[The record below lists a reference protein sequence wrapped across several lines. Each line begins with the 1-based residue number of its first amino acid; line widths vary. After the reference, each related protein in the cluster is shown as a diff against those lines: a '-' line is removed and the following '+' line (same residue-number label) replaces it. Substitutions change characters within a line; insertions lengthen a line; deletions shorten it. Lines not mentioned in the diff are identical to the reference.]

1 MDGEGW
7 RMATHGALSLGV
19 AMAATPLVRTAVVR
33 LGLLDRPNARS
44 SHRTVV
50 ARGGGLAIVAAVA
63 AGLAFTRSTPEH
75 HAADVALLAGGLV
88 LAAVGLCDDRVS
100 LPPFVRLFVQIAV
113 AAGFVWFAGGL
124 ERLPLPPPLNV
135 PLGPLGGIMAV
146 WWIVSVINFYNF
158 MDGIDGLAAL
168 QGVVTGVGIA
178 VADWDPFASL
188 LGVSLAGACAGFLV
202 FNWSPAKIFLGDVG
216 SWVLGFAFAALPLLA
231 PPSSREGAVFFV
243 GLSLWLFLADTTWT
257 LARRI
262 GRKER
267 WYEAH
272 RQHLYQQLV
281 DSGWSHAVVA
291 ASLGLGSALLTAAA
305 VWAWKADA
313 SPRGWAAVALALAL
327 FAAEAILAR
336 SRAGAPARAAAGTQ
350 EP

>member
-7 RMATHGALSLGV
+7 RMASYGVLSLGV
-19 AMAATPLVRTAVVR
+19 AVAATPLVRIAVLR
-33 LGLLDRPNARS
+33 LGLLDRPNPRS

-50 ARGGGLAIVAAVA
+50 ARGGGLAIVAAVVA
-63 AGLAFTRSTPEH
+63 CIAVTRSARGQGP
-75 HAADVALLAGGLV
+75 ADLALLAGGLV
-88 LAAVGLCDDRVS
+88 LAAVGLCDDRVG
-100 LPPFVRLFVQIAV
+100 LPPFVRLVLQIGV
-113 AAGFVWFAGGL
+113 AAGFVWFAGGF

-135 PLGPLGGIMAV
+135 PLGPFGSITAV
-146 WWIVSVINFYNF
+146 LWIVAVINFYNF

-188 LGVSLAGACAGFLV
+188 LGASLAGACAGFLV
-202 FNWSPAKIFLGDVG
+202 FNWSPARIFLGDVG
-216 SWVLGFAFAALPLLA
+216 SGVLGFAFAALPLLA
-231 PPSSREGAVFFV
+231 PPSSRDGAVLFV

-262 GRKER
+262 ARRER

-272 RQHLYQQLV
+272 RQHLYQRLV
-281 DSGWSHAVVA
+281 DSGSSHAVVA
-291 ASLGLGSALLTAAA
+291 GSLGLGSAALTAAA
-305 VWAWKADA
+305 LWAWRADP
-313 SPRGWAAVALALAL
+313 SPRSWAAVALAVAL
-327 FAAEAILAR
+327 FAVEAILAR
-336 SRAGAPARAAAGTQ
+336 SRTGSPSRVTAEAP

>member
-50 ARGGGLAIVAAVA
+50 ARGGGLAILAAVV
-63 AGLAFTRSTPEH
+63 AGIAFARSGLPRDP
-75 HAADVALLAGGLV
+75 ADVALLAGGLV
-88 LAAVGLCDDRVS
+88 LAAVGLCDDRIS
-100 LPPFVRLFVQIAV
+100 LPPFVRLALQVAV

-135 PLGPLGGIMAV
+135 PLGPLGGPAAV
-146 WWIVSVINFYNF
+146 LWIVAVVNFYNF

-178 VADWDPFASL
+178 VAGWDPFASL
-188 LGVSLAGACAGFLV
+188 LGASLAGACAGFLV

-216 SWVLGFAFAALPLLA
+216 SGVLGFAFAALPLLA

-243 GLSLWLFLADTTWT
+243 GLSLWLFLADATWT

-262 GRKER
+262 ARRER

-272 RQHLYQQLV
+272 RQHLYQKLV
-281 DSGWSHAVVA
+281 DAGSSHAAVA
-291 ASLGLGSALLTAAA
+291 AGLGLGAAVSTAAA
-305 VWAWKADA
+305 VWAGKADPSSRA
-313 SPRGWAAVALALAL
+313 WAAVALALAL

-336 SRAGAPARAAAGTQ
+336 SRPGASAPAAEAPG
-350 EP
+350 P